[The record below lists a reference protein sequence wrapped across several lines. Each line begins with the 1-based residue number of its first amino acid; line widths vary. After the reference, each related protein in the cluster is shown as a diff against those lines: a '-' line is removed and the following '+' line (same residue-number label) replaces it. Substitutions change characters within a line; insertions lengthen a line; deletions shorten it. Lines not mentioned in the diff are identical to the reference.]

1 MYDKAG
7 AVGVN
12 GALLNSDSK
21 VINADKFL
29 IVYNLA
35 NFASP
40 GTTYVDRARSFATA
54 GAFIP
59 IVLVKTLMHGVKS
72 HWNLMK
78 AQTLILTAPFFY
90 KIRDL

>member
-40 GTTYVDRARSFATA
+40 ETTYVDRARSFATA

-78 AQTLILTAPFFY
+78 TQTLILTAPFFT
-90 KIRDL
+90 K